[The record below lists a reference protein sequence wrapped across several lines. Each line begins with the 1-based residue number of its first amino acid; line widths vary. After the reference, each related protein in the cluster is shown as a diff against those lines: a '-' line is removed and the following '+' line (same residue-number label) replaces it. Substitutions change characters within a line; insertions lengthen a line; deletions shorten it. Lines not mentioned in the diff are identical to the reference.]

1 MRTSARSIRLLAMFL
16 CLGLVAAACSKKG
29 TTSAPP
35 GASGSGKTIEGG
47 ILRIGGDHIDS
58 LNPFR
63 ATSQDSYAVF
73 ENIYP
78 VLIEYNDTNDEFV
91 PDFAT
96 SWETSSDGKTWT
108 FTTRTDG
115 KWSDGEP
122 ITAEDVAI
130 DYTMYLIPGSGWGG
144 TMKHITSVE
153 APDDTTVVINYDA
166 AVGNVL
172 AQLQSAYI
180 IPPQIWEPVSEGGA
194 KALRDFQE
202 PIPLVTGGPFVLTD
216 YQADEV
222 SKFELNPGWYGSKP
236 HIDGFGL
243 QFFQNSEGAIAAL
256 ENGEIDMIN
265 NVAPSGVDP
274 LKEAGVVVETT
285 PGVQF
290 NDIIFN
296 SNPKNPNNP
305 ELRDPQLLTALEYA
319 TDRQRMIDTVM
330 LGYATPGSSIVPP
343 VTGKWFNSELDV
355 IPYDLDKA
363 NQTLDDAGYK
373 MGSDGVRVSPDGT
386 PLSYTIQGLTT
397 QPAVDRLFEILKE
410 DWGKI
415 GVQVKFKKLSYNQLW
430 EANQAPINEKTGIGE
445 YTEFQI
451 ILWDWVPNPDP
462 DFILSVL
469 QCDQYSIWSDTAYC
483 DPEYDQMYSDQAT
496 TVDPKARKDLVWKMQ
511 EKLYAEK
518 PYTVLY
524 YLDAIYARSPKWE
537 GFVGSPAGPFN
548 SLNRATLLNVHQVA

>member
-1 MRTSARSIRLLAMFL
+1 MRTPARSVRIVAALLSLA
-16 CLGLVAAACSKKG
+16 LVAAACSKKG
-29 TTSAPP
+29 TTAEPTSS
-35 GASGSGKTIEGG
+35 GAGKVVEGG
-47 ILRIGGDHIDS
+47 ILRIAGDHIDT

-63 ATSQDSYAVF
+63 ATSQDSYSVF

-78 VLIEYNDTNDEFV
+78 VLIEYDDQGQEFV

-96 SWETSSDGKTWT
+96 SWKTSPDGKTWT
-108 FTTRTDG
+108 FTVRTDA

-130 DYTMYLIPGSGWGG
+130 DFNMYLIPGSGWGG
-144 TMKHITSVE
+144 TMKHISEVT
-153 APDDTTVVINYDA
+153 APDATTVVISYDA

-172 AQLQSAYI
+172 AQLQTAYV
-180 IPPQIWEPVSEGGA
+180 IPPQIWEPVSKDGA

-202 PIPLVTGGPFVLTD
+202 PIPLVTGGPFVLSE
-216 YQADEV
+216 YKQDEFA
-222 SKFELNPGWYGSKP
+222 KFDVNPNWYGPKP

-243 QFFQNSEGAIAAL
+243 QFFQNPEAQISAL

-265 NVAPSGVDP
+265 ALAPSGVDP
-274 LKEAGVVVETT
+274 LKKAGMTVEST

-290 NDIIFN
+290 DDIIFN
-296 SNPKNPNNP
+296 SNPNNPNTP

-319 TDRQRMIDTVM
+319 TDRQRMIDTIM

-343 VTGKWFNSELDV
+343 VTGKWFNSELSV
-355 IPYDLDKA
+355 LPFDLDKA
-363 NQTLDDAGYK
+363 NQTLDDAGYT

-386 PLSYTIQGLTT
+386 RLSYTIMGLTT
-397 QPAVDRLFEILKE
+397 QPGVSRLFEILKE
-410 DWGKI
+410 NWGKI
-415 GVQVKFKKLSYNQLW
+415 GVQVKFRQLSYNQLW

-445 YTEFQI
+445 YLDFQI

-483 DPEYDQMYSDQAT
+483 DPAYDQMYSDQAT
-496 TVDPKARKDLVWKMQ
+496 TVDPQARKDLVWKMQ
-511 EKLYAEK
+511 EKIYAEK

-524 YLDAIYARSPKWE
+524 YLDSIYGSSPKWE

>member
-1 MRTSARSIRLLAMFL
+1 VPKSARSMRLVAIVL

-29 TTSAPP
+29 TDTQASP
-35 GASGSGKTIEGG
+35 GGGTAIEGG
-47 ILRIGGDHIDS
+47 ILRVGGDHIDS

-78 VLIEYNDTNDEFV
+78 VLVEYNDTYDELI

-96 SWETSSDGKTWT
+96 SWKTSADGKTWT

-130 DYTMYLIPGSGWGG
+130 DFTMYLLPGSGWGG

-153 APDDTTVVINYDA
+153 APDDHTVVINYDQ

-172 AQLQSAYI
+172 AQLQQAYI
-180 IPPQIWEPVSEGGA
+180 IPPQVWEPVSKDGA
-194 KALRDFQE
+194 KALRDFEE
-202 PIPLVTGGPFVLTD
+202 PVPEVSGGPFVLSE
-216 YQADEV
+216 YKQDEFV
-222 SKFELNPGWYGSKP
+222 KFDVNPNWYGDKP

-243 QFFQNSEGAIAAL
+243 QFFQNPEAAISAL
-256 ENGEIDMIN
+256 ENGELDMIN
-265 NVAPSGVDP
+265 AVAPSGVDP
-274 LKEAGVVVETT
+274 LKGAGIMVDTSQ
-285 PGVQF
+285 GVQF
-290 NDIIFN
+290 DDIIFN
-296 SNPKNPNNP
+296 SNPKNPNNT
-305 ELRDPQLLTALEYA
+305 ELRDVQLRTALEYA
-319 TDRQRMIDTVM
+319 TNRQRMIDVVM

-355 IPYDLDKA
+355 LPYDLDKA
-363 NQTLDDAGYK
+363 NQVLDDAGYT
-373 MGSDGVRVSPDGT
+373 MGSDGVRVAPNGNR
-386 PLSYTIQGLTT
+386 LSYTILGLST
-397 QPAVDRLFEILKE
+397 QAGVNRLFDIIKD

-415 GVQVKFKKLSYNQLW
+415 GVQVKFKVMSYNQLW
-430 EANQAPINEKTGIGE
+430 EANQAPINDKTGIGE
-445 YTEFQI
+445 YLDFQI
-451 ILWDWVPNPDP
+451 IFWDWVPNPDP

-469 QCDQYSIWSDTAYC
+469 QCDEYSIWSDTAYC
-483 DPEYDQMYSDQAT
+483 DKTYDQMYSDQAT
-496 TVDPKARKDLVWKMQ
+496 TVDEKARKDLVWKMQ

-524 YLDAIYARSPKWE
+524 YLDSIYAHSQDWD

-548 SLNRATLLNVHQVA
+548 SLNRSTLLGVHQVG